1 MAQTNPFET
10 TFTDAAKIGEAVF
23 NPIKT
28 LDTLKSGKQQSLVQ
42 KNEFET
48 TITGISD
55 AGQAV
60 FNPVKT
66 IGSMK

>member
-10 TFTDAAKIGEAVF
+10 AFTDAAKIGEAVF
-23 NPIKT
+23 NPVKT
-28 LDTLKSGKQQSLVQ
+28 IDTLKLGKQQSLVQ
-42 KNEFET
+42 KNGFET
-48 TITGISD
+48 TITGI
-55 AGQAV
+55 AEVGQAV